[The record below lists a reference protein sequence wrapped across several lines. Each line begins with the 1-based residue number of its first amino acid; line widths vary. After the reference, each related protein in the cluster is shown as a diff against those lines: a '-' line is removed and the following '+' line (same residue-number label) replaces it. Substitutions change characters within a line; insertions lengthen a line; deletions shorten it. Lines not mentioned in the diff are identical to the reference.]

1 MSQSVNLN
9 FNSSMFSQKAS
20 NYECYFDKDLTIP
33 PNSKVALYQGELT
46 KAPLTLTKD
55 NDMSIFINSS
65 TDENKAYV
73 LHNTNSALVN
83 NNDLDEIKFTI
94 PKGNYS
100 KREFLNT
107 VQSKGQTAINNRN
120 TSTSKNRVPYQLI
133 QQNNNKDLFLGLAP
147 DFNYSTRIV
156 DIAGE
161 AVDKRQN
168 NVSITSNLTTT
179 VDIRPSVIADTAD
192 FGSHFMCQSA
202 INPLSMVKDFSS
214 SEHMYQAQNT
224 MFFSV
229 IDKSSDDTN
238 KKFGVAFA
246 STSSI
251 KRHINGDKLGTFTN
265 DDGEEA
271 VKAPINLEFNNNNNE
286 GVCYLSIY
294 INSLLGSMNSGD
306 VISNDNMTKLSELKI
321 GSLDLN
327 DRFGFQIYLENGVNP
342 NSILYNKY
350 YFRVFGV
357 NINTPTDDNNF
368 NDYLEGNNN
377 ILYDSKQD
385 NISISI
391 NLISQCFKYEIGG
404 DQFLEE
410 QYYSGLVP
418 TFYFSDLTG
427 TDKNIYGYSNIKANF
442 IYDNTQSPSITN
454 RDVVGLLRYSFS
466 PLGDELKEIFGKDEI
481 ININPNGWDRFQNN
495 NFGVDEIFGNR
506 TNYNIQIQNLPI
518 KSFNSTTD
526 KNIGNEQPII
536 FTLNNGFS
544 GNLTEINS
552 GNIIRTIYPPQL
564 KYLALNND
572 RPLKLNNLHIKI
584 TRASTNQEAE
594 ELEDAKIEILIN

>member
-65 TDENKAYV
+65 EDSDKAYV
-73 LHNTNSALVN
+73 LHNTDSALVN

-107 VQSKGQTAINNRN
+107 VQTQGQTAINNRN
-120 TSTSKNRVPYQLI
+120 SSTSKNRIPYQLI

-147 DFNYSTRIV
+147 NFNYSTRIV
-156 DIAGE
+156 DIAGD
-161 AVDKRQN
+161 AADKRQN
-168 NVSITSNLTTT
+168 NVSVTSNLTTT
-179 VDIRPSVIADTAD
+179 VDIRPSVIADTSD
-192 FGSHFMCQSA
+192 FGSHFMCQSS

-214 SEHMYQAQNT
+214 TEHMYPAQNT
-224 MFFSV
+224 LFFSI
-229 IDKSSDDTN
+229 IDKSTDDSN

-265 DDGEEA
+265 ENFTES
-271 VKAPINLEFNNNNNE
+271 VKAPVNIEFNNNNSTGE
-286 GVCYLSIY
+286 CILSIFV
-294 INSLLGSMNSGD
+294 NSLLGTMNSGD
-306 VISNDNMTKLSELKI
+306 EISDDNMSKLSELKI
-321 GSLDLN
+321 GSLDSN
-327 DRFGFQIYLENGVNP
+327 HRFGFQIYLENGVNP
-342 NSILYNKY
+342 NSIFYNKY
-350 YFRVFGV
+350 YFRVLGF
-357 NINTPTDDNNF
+357 NINTPTDSNNF
-368 NDYLEGNNN
+368 NDYLEGNNS

-385 NISISI
+385 NINISI
-391 NLISQCFKYEIGG
+391 NVISQFFKYEIGG
-404 DQFLEE
+404 DQFLQE

-427 TDKNIYGYSNIKANF
+427 TDSSDYGYSNIKGNF
-442 IYDNTQSPSITN
+442 IYDDTQSPAVTN

-495 NFGVDEIFGNR
+495 NYGIDEIFGNR

-526 KNIGNEQPII
+526 KNIGNEQPIL
-536 FTLNNGFS
+536 FSLNNGFS

-572 RPLKLNNLHIKI
+572 RPIKLNNLHVKI
-584 TRASTNQEAE
+584 TRATTNQEAD
-594 ELEDAKIEILIN
+594 ELEDAKLEILIN